1 MKFIYVIK
9 TCDIKRIIY
18 IYNQIDIIYRLTL
31 LSFRN
36 QFIQYIYIVI
46 KKQNEKIQNWNQM
59 IINK

>member
-36 QFIQYIYIVI
+36 QFIQYIYILL
-46 KKQNEKIQNWNQM
+46 
-59 IINK
+59 